1 MKINR
6 ALAMALAAASMAV
19 AAPAATAADVE
30 RAVAPVEKTSELGP
44 GASVLALIAVVAG
57 LVLLSDVL
65 EDDETP
71 VSV

>member
-6 ALAMALAAASMAV
+6 ALAMALAASSMAV
-19 AAPAATAADVE
+19 AVPAAAAADVE

-44 GASVLALIAVVAG
+44 GASVIALIAVVAG

>member
-1 MKINR
+1 MKLNR
-6 ALAMALAAASMAV
+6 ALILALAASSMAV
-19 AAPAATAADVE
+19 AAPAVSAAGVE

-71 VSV
+71 VSA

>member
-1 MKINR
+1 
-6 ALAMALAAASMAV
+6 
-19 AAPAATAADVE
+19 
-30 RAVAPVEKTSELGP
+30 PVEKTSELGP
-44 GASVLALIAVVAG
+44 GVSVLALIAVVAG

>member
-1 MKINR
+1 MKLSR
-6 ALAMALAAASMAV
+6 ALIMALAASSMAV

-44 GASVLALIAVVAG
+44 GVSVLALIAVVAG